1 LFEALG
7 TIAVFAGPGFGAVV
21 VAALAAVVGVLDA
34 GQVEVAFPIG
44 ALFLERRG
52 AVADFHP
59 SGGLVFA
66 EAGFAHVA
74 EVFAFGDGAAA

>member
-1 LFEALG
+1 LFQAFG
-7 TIAVFAGPGFGAVV
+7 AIAVLAGPGFGAVV
-21 VAALAAVVGVLDA
+21 VTAFAAVVGVLDA

-44 ALFLERRG
+44 AFFFEGHG

-59 SGGLVFA
+59 AGGLVGA

-74 EVFAFGDGAAA
+74 EVLASGYGTAA